1 MLRVFLNS
9 LEPNQDL
16 LLSRISTHITDDM
29 LAEIAQA
36 DYGRDCEKHLAPLR
50 LLRDQGVFSQP
61 MHWYPCEVLELVRH
75 SRGHWIGAF
84 ANAALLR
91 AMNEPWNYSGS
102 GQPSYTLIKLLSSLE
117 ELPIDFTP
125 ETVRLVSWMMLNS
138 DLEGRDAQP
147 IYLGVALLWLTLQG
161 AVRASDQDLVE
172 IADWVV
178 RHEAELH
185 TNSNWAF
192 DRWLLGIAGDP
203 PPSEWERLGEKLAA
217 LDLSGRTDE
226 LRNWVKLIGDE
237 LAGNSLT

>member
-9 LEPNQDL
+9 LQPDQDL
-16 LLSRISTHITDDM
+16 LLSRVSKHITDDM

-36 DYGRDCEKHLAPLR
+36 DYGRDSEQHLAPLR
-50 LLRDQGVFSQP
+50 LLRDRGVFAQP

-75 SRGHWIGAF
+75 SHGQWIGAF

-102 GQPSYTLIKLLSSLE
+102 GQPSYTLIKLLRSLE
-117 ELPIDFTP
+117 ELPVDFAP
-125 ETVRLVSWMMLNS
+125 EAVRLLSWMMLNS
-138 DLEGRDAQP
+138 DLEGRDPQP
-147 IYLGVALLWLTLQG
+147 IFFGVALLWLTLQ
-161 AVRASDQDLVE
+161 ARSRVSDQDLIE
-172 IADWVV
+172 MADWIV

-185 TNSNWAF
+185 TNCNWAF

-203 PPSEWERLGEKLAA
+203 PPSEWEHLGAKMAT
-217 LDLSGRTDE
+217 LDISGRSDE

-237 LAGNSLT
+237 LAGVSLA

>member
-9 LEPNQDL
+9 LEPNQEL
-16 LLSRISTHITDDM
+16 LLSRISTHVTDDM
-29 LAEIAQA
+29 LEEIAQA

-102 GQPSYTLIKLLSSLE
+102 GQPSYTLIRLLSSLE

-203 PPSEWERLGEKLAA
+203 PPSEWERLGEKLPH
-217 LDLSGRTDE
+217 S
-226 LRNWVKLIGDE
+226 I
-237 LAGNSLT
+237 LAVEPMS